1 MGNTWESYAYQYD
14 VVDNCTAMTDT
25 AGVHTYTYDAA
36 NRLTS
41 VDGVTHTWDARG
53 NLTLDGVFT
62 YTYNAAGR
70 MVRAESVT
78 TTLVYTYNAA
88 GLRVAQSV
96 DGAVTSFAW
105 DWATAVPEMLRQG
118 DTLYL
123 VGRETLG
130 QWDGGAW
137 QYHLPDALGSVR
149 RAGDAIVVAGSI
161 VDGQGCATIRTRR
174 CDMATA
180 EERMEIL
187 KMVQSG
193 QISAEEGA
201 TLLNALKE
209 EAEPRPGSE
218 PVARTQQ
225 PRRLRIRVSDL
236 ETGRNKVNIDLPWNL
251 INVGMHMGARFTPE
265 GIDLEEVMQ
274 ALQAGTEGKI
284 VDVEDAEDNERVEI
298 FVE

>member
-1 MGNTWESYAYQYD
+1 
-14 VVDNCTAMTDT
+14 
-25 AGVHTYTYDAA
+25 
-36 NRLTS
+36 
-41 VDGVTHTWDARG
+41 
-53 NLTLDGVFT
+53 
-62 YTYNAAGR
+62 
-70 MVRAESVT
+70 
-78 TTLVYTYNAA
+78 
-88 GLRVAQSV
+88 
-96 DGAVTSFAW
+96 
-105 DWATAVPEMLRQG
+105 
-118 DTLYL
+118 
-123 VGRETLG
+123 
-130 QWDGGAW
+130 
-137 QYHLPDALGSVR
+137 
-149 RAGDAIVVAGSI
+149 
-161 VDGQGCATIRTRR
+161 
-174 CDMATA
+174 MATA

-187 KMVQSG
+187 KMVQNG

-209 EAEPRPGSE
+209 EAEPRPSSE

>member
-1 MGNTWESYAYQYD
+1 
-14 VVDNCTAMTDT
+14 
-25 AGVHTYTYDAA
+25 
-36 NRLTS
+36 
-41 VDGVTHTWDARG
+41 
-53 NLTLDGVFT
+53 
-62 YTYNAAGR
+62 
-70 MVRAESVT
+70 
-78 TTLVYTYNAA
+78 
-88 GLRVAQSV
+88 
-96 DGAVTSFAW
+96 
-105 DWATAVPEMLRQG
+105 
-118 DTLYL
+118 
-123 VGRETLG
+123 
-130 QWDGGAW
+130 
-137 QYHLPDALGSVR
+137 
-149 RAGDAIVVAGSI
+149 
-161 VDGQGCATIRTRR
+161 
-174 CDMATA
+174 MATA

-193 QISAEEGA
+193 EISAEEGA

-209 EAEPRPGSE
+209 EMEPRSGSE
-218 PVARTQQ
+218 PAARTQQ